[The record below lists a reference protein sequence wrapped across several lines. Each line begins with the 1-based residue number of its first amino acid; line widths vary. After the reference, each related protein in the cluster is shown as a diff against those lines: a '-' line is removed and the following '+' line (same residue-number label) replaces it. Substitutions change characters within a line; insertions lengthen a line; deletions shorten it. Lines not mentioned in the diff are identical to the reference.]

1 MLHDNRDLRIAESL
15 IEIDIQSHP
24 EAGIEI
30 NCLDFLARLEGSD
43 LLACVGQRFNHSA
56 GSNICYDLN
65 LGPSIRP

>member
-15 IEIDIQSHP
+15 IEIDIQSHR

-56 GSNICYDLN
+56 SFNM
-65 LGPSIRP
+65 SIMI